1 MAIPIKMPQL
11 GESVTE
17 GTVGG
22 WLKQVGEAVEKYEPL
37 LEVIS
42 DKVDTEVTAPEA
54 GILLSIEIEEGE
66 TVPVET
72 ILAYIG
78 TADEGKNSEAASTE
92 TEANASAPVTPPV
105 VAPPPIPIVN
115 MPSTSHE
122 SATEPQETPR
132 LTPVVAR
139 MVNEHKIDLSE
150 VSGSGRNGRITK
162 RDIEAYLAQEEAKST
177 PTPPPLPVKPVIQP
191 PASAPVVAPVM
202 TTSSQKPATAPV
214 MPPVSQVSSSVVN
227 VKHSGSHVTTVFEAD
242 MSGITRHLT
251 DNSVDYQ
258 ARGLNLTYLAYF
270 VEVLTAAL
278 RQHPN
283 INVSVTEAGIEQNQQ
298 INIAVMQTTPAGVV
312 APVVKQADEKNLLG
326 ITKELDQLTQRAN
339 RNALMPTDMIGSTFT
354 LNYNKE
360 SQSLWSTAPISPSQS
375 AMLSIGKV
383 QKRVIVTE
391 HDAIALRSMA
401 YLSLTFD
408 HHVIDEGV
416 ADAFMS
422 DVIQSLEHY

>member
-1 MAIPIKMPQL
+1 MAIAIKMPQL

-72 ILAYIG
+72 VLAYIG
-78 TADEGKNSEAASTE
+78 TPDEATGGSERTE
-92 TEANASAPVTPPV
+92 TEPQAEVQVTPPV
-105 VAPPPIPIVN
+105 VMPPASVVSP
-115 MPSTSHE
+115 PSVPKE
-122 SATEPQETPR
+122 SVTEAEEAPR

-139 MVNEHKIDLSE
+139 MVSEHEIDLSQ
-150 VSGSGRNGRITK
+150 VSGTGRDGRVTK
-162 RDIEAYLAQEEAKST
+162 RDIEAHLAQQEAKPA
-177 PTPPPLPVKPVIQP
+177 PTAPPLTVKPIVKPVVKP
-191 PASAPVVAPVM
+191 PAPAPVVARVANEA
-202 TTSSQKPATAPV
+202 PAARV
-214 MPPVSQVSSSVVN
+214 MPPLPRVSSSVAD
-227 VKHSGSHVTTVFEAD
+227 VKHSGAHVTTVFEAD
-242 MSGITRHLT
+242 LTAITRHLT
-251 DNSVDYQ
+251 VNSADYQ
-258 ARGLNLTYLAYF
+258 NRGTTLTYLAYF

-278 RQHPN
+278 RQHPSV
-283 INVSVTEAGIEQNQQ
+283 NVSMTHDGVQSHQA
-298 INIAVMQTTPAGVV
+298 INIAVMQTTQAGTL

-326 ITKELDQLTQRAN
+326 LAKELDQLIERAN

-354 LNYNKE
+354 LNYNE
-360 SQSLWSTAPISPSQS
+360 QSRSLWGTAPISPSQS
-375 AMLSIGKV
+375 AILGIGMV
-383 QKRVIVTE
+383 QKRVLVTAD
-391 HDAIALRSMA
+391 DAIALRPMA
-401 YLSLTFD
+401 YLSFTFD

-422 DVIQSLEHY
+422 DMIKGLEGY